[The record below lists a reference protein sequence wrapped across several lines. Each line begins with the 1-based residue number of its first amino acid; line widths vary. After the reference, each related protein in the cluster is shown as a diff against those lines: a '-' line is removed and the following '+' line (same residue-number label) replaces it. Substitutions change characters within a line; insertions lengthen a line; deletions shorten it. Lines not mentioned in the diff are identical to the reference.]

1 VRVHHAQC
9 APPLRQATTPPHVQ
23 WAVLF
28 L

>member
-9 APPLRQATTPPHVQ
+9 APPLRQAAAPLHVQ